1 MVRIRQ
7 LPGWRAT
14 VRALVLALMVLAA
27 PIGCS
32 DGGGD
37 RSGADDRSATQ
48 TSTGASGA
56 TTEKSTTEES
66 TTVRDYTATTGPD
79 CTVGTIPEGRPVPPG
94 CDRLYSPYLAPGA
107 SCIEGQASDCTDPN
121 GDGAFTFI
129 LSSGRCLVERKDPER
144 CRDDD
149 GDGLLDEPLP
159 G

>member
-14 VRALVLALMVLAA
+14 VRVLVLALVVLAA

-48 TSTGASGA
+48 TSAGASGA
-56 TTEKSTTEES
+56 TTEES

-79 CTVGTIPEGRPVPPG
+79 CTVGTIPEARPVPSG

-107 SCIEGQASDCTDPN
+107 SCIEGQASDCTDPA

-129 LSSGRCLVERKDPER
+129 LNSGRCLVERKDPER